1 LQYSDFKA
9 NKQNK
14 VEQLTHKDIENK
26 QEQFPITIVCDAI
39 RTPENIGMCFRISES
54 FGVQKIYLHENSP
67 SIENKIVKKTARNTV
82 NQIQHASYHDFD
94 ALIEQLKQE
103 GNTII
108 GIEIT
113 DKSINIQDFDFK
125 NLGKIALL
133 LGSER
138 NGIKNIDLVDETVAI
153 PMFGRNSSMNVIHS
167 LAITL
172 YEVTNQ
178 LAKKKLILKRA
189 QNNKNRNTEINSA
202 HNERSFI
209 S

>member
-1 LQYSDFKA
+1 MK
-9 NKQNK
+9 
-14 VEQLTHKDIENK
+14 QLTHNDIENEQK
-26 QEQFPITIVCDAI
+26 QFPITIVCDAI

-54 FGVQKIYLHENSP
+54 FGVQKIYFHENSP

-82 NQIQHASYHDFD
+82 NQIQHASYSNFD
-94 ALIEQLKQE
+94 TLINKLKAE

-113 DKSINIQDFDFK
+113 DKSINIQDFNFK
-125 NLGKIALL
+125 NHGKIALL

-138 NGIKNIDLVDETVAI
+138 NGIKNIHLVDETVAI

-178 LAKKKLILKRA
+178 FVK
-189 QNNKNRNTEINSA
+189 NKN
-202 HNERSFI
+202 
-209 S
+209 

>member
-1 LQYSDFKA
+1 M
-9 NKQNK
+9 
-14 VEQLTHKDIENK
+14 EQLKYNDIENK
-26 QEQFPITIVCDAI
+26 QKQFPITIVCDAI

-54 FGVQKIYLHENSP
+54 FGVQKIYFHENSP
-67 SIENKIVKKTARNTV
+67 SIENRTVKKTARNTV
-82 NQIQHASYHDFD
+82 NQIQHTSYTNFD
-94 ALIEQLKQE
+94 TLINKLKAE

-113 DKSINIQDFDFK
+113 DKSINIQNFNFK
-125 NLGKIALL
+125 NHGKIALL

-138 NGIKNIDLVDETVAI
+138 NGIKNTNLVDETIAI

-178 LAKKKLILKRA
+178 LVK
-189 QNNKNRNTEINSA
+189 NKN
-202 HNERSFI
+202 
-209 S
+209 

>member
-1 LQYSDFKA
+1 M
-9 NKQNK
+9 
-14 VEQLTHKDIENK
+14 EQLTHYDIENDQK
-26 QEQFPITIVCDAI
+26 QFPVTIVCDAI

-54 FGVQKIYLHENSP
+54 FGVQKIYFHENSP
-67 SIENKIVKKTARNTV
+67 STENRIVKKTARNTV
-82 NQIQHASYHDFD
+82 NQIKHEVYTDFD
-94 ALIEQLKQE
+94 KVIKQLKSE

-113 DKSINIQDFDFK
+113 DKSINIQDFNFQ
-125 NLGKIALL
+125 NHEKIVLL

-138 NGIKNIDLVDETVAI
+138 NGIENVDLLDHTIAI

-178 LAKKKLILKRA
+178 LSVSSK
-189 QNNKNRNTEINSA
+189 Q
-202 HNERSFI
+202 
-209 S
+209 

>member
-1 LQYSDFKA
+1 M
-9 NKQNK
+9 
-14 VEQLTHKDIENK
+14 EQLTHKDIENK

-39 RTPENIGMCFRISES
+39 RTPENIGMCFRISEI

-82 NQIQHASYHDFD
+82 NQIKHTSYSNFNV
-94 ALIEQLKQE
+94 LIEQLKQE

-125 NLGKIALL
+125 KHEKIALL

-138 NGIKNIDLVDETVAI
+138 NGIKNINLADETIAI

-178 LAKKKLILKRA
+178 FVKK
-189 QNNKNRNTEINSA
+189 
-202 HNERSFI
+202 
-209 S
+209 

>member
-1 LQYSDFKA
+1 VK
-9 NKQNK
+9 
-14 VEQLTHKDIENK
+14 QLTHYDIENNQK
-26 QEQFPITIVCDAI
+26 QFPITIVCDAI

-54 FGVQKIYLHENSP
+54 FGVDKIYFHESSP
-67 SIENKIVKKTARNTV
+67 TIENRIVKKTARNTV
-82 NQIQHASYHDFD
+82 NQIEHASYTNST
-94 ALIEQLKQE
+94 AIIEKLKEE

-113 DKSINIQDFDFK
+113 DKSINIQDFEFK
-125 NLGKIALL
+125 NHEKIVLL

-138 NGIKNIDLVDETVAI
+138 NGIENIQLVDHTIAI

-178 LAKKKLILKRA
+178 
-189 QNNKNRNTEINSA
+189 
-202 HNERSFI
+202 I
-209 S
+209 SKGIKQ

>member
-1 LQYSDFKA
+1 MK
-9 NKQNK
+9 
-14 VEQLTHKDIENK
+14 QLTHYDIENNQK
-26 QEQFPITIVCDAI
+26 QFPITIVCDAI

-54 FGVQKIYLHENSP
+54 FGVKKIYFHESSP
-67 SIENKIVKKTARNTV
+67 TIENRIVKKTARNTV
-82 NQIQHASYHDFD
+82 NQIEHASYSNFTT
-94 ALIEQLKQE
+94 IIQELKAA

-113 DKSINIQDFDFK
+113 DKSINIQDFEFE
-125 NLGKIALL
+125 NHQKIVLL

-138 NGIKNIDLVDETVAI
+138 NGIENIQLFDHTVAI

-178 LAKKKLILKRA
+178 IKSIKKTLK
-189 QNNKNRNTEINSA
+189 
-202 HNERSFI
+202 
-209 S
+209 

>member
-1 LQYSDFKA
+1 M
-9 NKQNK
+9 
-14 VEQLTHKDIENK
+14 EQLTHYDIENK
-26 QEQFPITIVCDAI
+26 KQQFPITIVCDAI

-54 FGVQKIYLHENSP
+54 FGVDKIYFHQSSP
-67 SIENKIVKKTARNTV
+67 STENRKVINTARNTI
-82 NQIQHASYHDFD
+82 NQINHDFYSDFD
-94 ALIEQLKQE
+94 ALIHQLKNE

-113 DKSINIQDFDFK
+113 DKSINIQDFNFK
-125 NLGKIALL
+125 NHEKIVLL

-138 NGIKNIDLVDETVAI
+138 NGIENVNLIDETIAI

-178 LAKKKLILKRA
+178 ISI
-189 QNNKNRNTEINSA
+189 KN
-202 HNERSFI
+202 
-209 S
+209 

>member
-1 LQYSDFKA
+1 MK
-9 NKQNK
+9 
-14 VEQLTHKDIENK
+14 QLTHYDIENNQK
-26 QEQFPITIVCDAI
+26 QFPITIVCDAI

-54 FGVQKIYLHENSP
+54 FGVKKIYFHESSP
-67 SIENKIVKKTARNTV
+67 TIENRIVKKTARNTV
-82 NQIQHASYHDFD
+82 NQIEHASYSNFTT
-94 ALIEQLKQE
+94 IIQELKAA

-113 DKSINIQDFDFK
+113 DKSINIQDFEFE
-125 NLGKIALL
+125 NHQKIVLL

-138 NGIKNIDLVDETVAI
+138 NGIENIQLVDHTVAI

-178 LAKKKLILKRA
+178 IKTIK
-189 QNNKNRNTEINSA
+189 
-202 HNERSFI
+202 
-209 S
+209 